1 MSNRKFVNTAAR
13 ANSHVNHID
22 GLAVASKASNAERKP
37 RGFGRPDFTVLASA
51 VAIILLL
58 IGFGVVAI
66 PLAVH
71 DLPLLLR

>member
-1 MSNRKFVNTAAR
+1 MSNRKLVNTAAR
-13 ANSHVNHID
+13 AISDVNHID
-22 GLAVASKASNAERKP
+22 GLADAYKATNAERKQ
-37 RGFGRPDFTVLASA
+37 RGLGRPDFTVLASA

-58 IGFGVVAI
+58 IGFGDVAI